1 MLDVFYTQCNA
12 AGNVAKSVLG
22 ADSPE
27 ILKIVKQA
35 ELEFTPKIL
44 VKARPRY
51 ICIKSCVLCMHAGST
66 VA

>member
-27 ILKIVKQA
+27 IRKIVKQA
-35 ELEFTPKIL
+35 ELEFTPKVL

-51 ICIKSCVLCMHAGST
+51 YIYM
-66 VA
+66 